1 MCGEKSLETGPFIA
15 LQEPVEGLVG
25 LPDQV
30 VDVKEHLAAHVP
42 EPHRSGRSL
51 RHPVADTGRLDQDLA
66 PVGLLK
72 ALEELSPQRPDHR
85 SAATGRRPGS
95 TAR

>member
-1 MCGEKSLETGPFIA
+1 MCGEKSLETGPFTA

-42 EPHRSGRSL
+42 EPHRSGRSH

-66 PVGLLK
+66 TIGLFK
-72 ALEELSPQRPDHR
+72 AFKELPP
-85 SAATGRRPGS
+85 
-95 TAR
+95 